1 MSSSSIRA
9 DSSRDRLR
17 EGFVKMGVVA
27 VVGVH
32 DDRWAVPVR
41 LEDEAS
47 VRFEGSVVTVDD
59 EVKDGKGD

>member
-1 MSSSSIRA
+1 
-9 DSSRDRLR
+9 
-17 EGFVKMGVVA
+17 MGVVA